1 MSTKKLF
8 PALPIPRRDAAQ
20 THLLLIRLRF
30 SYSPL
35 PSHDAKQHTTIC
47 ERQHAVIRTELAI
60 DVALGTYEARDTA
73 LSDETRHNGS
83 SQNAFPIQHCDLFT
97 ITRTCR
103 RCVFALFKYLSGSKT
118 SSPQFPR
125 AIPQAV
131 KFAVLVS
138 SHVSLPDSCKFAKF
152 INPVRTTRW
161 MTRHQTCEATIQV
174 ATVSN
179 SPVRVR
185 TVQTPS
191 EEHHVFCV
199 VYTVIH
205 DHP

>member
-1 MSTKKLF
+1 MYLRVGK
-8 PALPIPRRDAAQ
+8 IP
-20 THLLLIRLRF
+20 
-30 SYSPL
+30 
-35 PSHDAKQHTTIC
+35 
-47 ERQHAVIRTELAI
+47 ERSI
-60 DVALGTYEARDTA
+60 
-73 LSDETRHNGS
+73 
-83 SQNAFPIQHCDLFT
+83 
-97 ITRTCR
+97 
-103 RCVFALFKYLSGSKT
+103 T
-118 SSPQFPR
+118 SSAQFLTAVLR
-125 AIPQAV
+125 AV
-131 KFAVLVS
+131 KFAVLFG
-138 SHVSLPDSCKFAKF
+138 SHVTLPDSCMFAKF

-185 TVQTPS
+185 TVQTAS